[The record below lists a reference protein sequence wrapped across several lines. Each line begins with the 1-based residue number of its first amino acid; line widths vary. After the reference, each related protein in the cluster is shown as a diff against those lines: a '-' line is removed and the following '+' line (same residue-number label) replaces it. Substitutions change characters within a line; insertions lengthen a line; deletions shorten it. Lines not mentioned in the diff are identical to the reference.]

1 MFRAY
6 WEKLRG
12 VFAEDP
18 EMIPHTEQVFYYAE
32 SIAQDLGVEGK
43 ERRIVQLAAL
53 LHDVGIVEAFRKYG
67 SREGKY
73 QHMEGPP
80 LARKI
85 MEEFGETQEVIDRV
99 VFLVGHHHDLSSVDG
114 RDFQILVEADMLV
127 NLANEK
133 EKMSAEELYR
143 FIHNFFQTS
152 KGRSFAEGKYLS
164 FQQEGS

>member
-1 MFRAY
+1 MFCSY
-6 WEKLRG
+6 WERLRK

-18 EMIPHTEQVFYYAE
+18 EMITHTEQVFYYAE
-32 SIAQDLGVEGK
+32 SIAQDLGIEGK
-43 ERRIVQLAAL
+43 GRRIVQLAAL

-85 MEEFGETQEVIDRV
+85 MEEFGETQEVVDRV

-114 RDFQILVEADMLV
+114 CDFQILVEADMLV

-133 EKMSAEELYR
+133 EKMSAEELPQ
-143 FIHNFFQTS
+143 FINSFFRTS
-152 KGRSFAEGKYLS
+152 KGRWFAEEKYLS
-164 FQQEGS
+164 SQKGRS